1 MNMDSFVVTIG
12 EFFKMDRG
20 MVPNF
25 DCDRVKYVIPKYQR
39 EYKWDEER
47 VLTLIS
53 DIKNRDKFIG
63 NVIINK
69 VENYYEIV
77 DGQQRITTIMLILI
91 ALFNRNKHLKNGIRS
106 EEQKTILNYLTPR
119 NTFILE
125 NESIGHYI
133 SIHETHIDIRISMDE
148 DIYFQNETFEKLYR
162 IIDDAINNVEH
173 GIKDIE
179 ILNFQKKVLDC
190 QMLVLIGEPDGRQQD
205 SIEEIFLDINFKSQL
220 LDVANIFKGYC
231 FKNYVVTSHSYLKD
245 QWATIRSH
253 TKQFENRFG
262 YEENRETCEYL
273 YLYLLSMPE
282 SYKIPANLSVNG
294 KHYLEEKNHTQTKDL
309 LDDMIDYGNKII
321 NFDKKL
327 LDVSYFFEDICS
339 DAKEHKN
346 EIVSLQT
353 LKNMAMITIES
364 REAQYYK
371 LPFFMFIYYTKKC
384 DDINNAPD
392 FVNLKALITNF
403 YVYAFLFSNS
413 GKQKNKSLIAYNLLD
428 ALHNH
433 ENIKEKTNKI
443 LNEIKVVRKR
453 FLEDFTLFRNYNK
466 NKGYAFYSIMD
477 YYVANNNFIKFVYSA
492 KSDFTPEHLLIH
504 DNTSM
509 NVTWKD
515 GINEF
520 TFSLKE
526 LLGKPDGKNYKGT
539 VYKKQTINY
548 LILPRQLN
556 EDIKSN
562 DIVSKIFDIEKY
574 FANRKKVVPKHINV
588 ILTHIKGMTTF
599 QELSKLKETKN
610 AQSVIENKYKY
621 FINSYFSDE
630 NQAVIYN
637 ELEKNFKGVFQ
648 NQV

>member
-53 DIKNRDKFIG
+53 DIKNRDKFLG

-91 ALFNRNKHLKNGIRS
+91 ALFNRNKHFKNGIRS

-321 NFDKKL
+321 NFDKEL

-392 FVNLKALITNF
+392 FANLKALITNF

-453 FLEDFTLFRNYNK
+453 FLEDFTSFRNYNK

-574 FANRKKVVPKHINV
+574 FANRNEVVPKHINV